1 MPRQST
7 GPAENGHIYSYY
19 FCLVYSTYI
28 VCFSYCYYFIFDGGY
43 NCFLPPFPFLP
54 SNTYFVH
61 ANEFI
66 FIITTC
72 SVSLNYIYILWSDY
86 MELCNQLMCSSL
98 GKTIS
103 LNLRILYLPVILSI
117 GLTHP
122 ELSLIIFL
130 RLDLH
135 ISKVEV

>member
-1 MPRQST
+1 MY
-7 GPAENGHIYSYY
+7 A
-19 FCLVYSTYI
+19 
-28 VCFSYCYYFIFDGGY
+28 
-43 NCFLPPFPFLP
+43 
-54 SNTYFVH
+54 
-61 ANEFI
+61 
-66 FIITTC
+66 
-72 SVSLNYIYILWSDY
+72 LWSDY